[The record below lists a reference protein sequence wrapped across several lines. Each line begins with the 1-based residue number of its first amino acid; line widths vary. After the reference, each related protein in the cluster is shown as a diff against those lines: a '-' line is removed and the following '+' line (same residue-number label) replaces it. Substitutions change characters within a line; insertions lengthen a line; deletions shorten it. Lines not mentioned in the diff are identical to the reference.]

1 MVLKYF
7 LVKSLML
14 IYESHKDFSKHVLV
28 IYEDTKGKTRY
39 KCCKSTTDVEKT
51 YNGFGYYIITVQYF
65 YEDGY
70 HTLDYISKQLFKS
83 DKKSKKDIVKII
95 DKVINLFN

>member
-1 MVLKYF
+1 MVLKCVP
-7 LVKSLML
+7 LKLLKS
-14 IYESHKDFSKHVLV
+14 IYESHKDFSKQVLV

-39 KCCKSTTDVEKT
+39 KCCKTTTDVEKS

-70 HTLDYISKQLFKS
+70 HTLDFISKQLFKS